1 MGKKMMNAKPREEK
15 NCIGSLLEAVQ
26 MSSLRTEFLEE
37 FFLSSP
43 WQLKKFYVALLA
55 SVFAFRMS
63 KAKVDL
69 YYTTNLRKKKVCKSL
84 ETQFCYS
91 PKIRLDCMQC
101 NPVKATW

>member
-1 MGKKMMNAKPREEK
+1 MQKPEKKK

-63 KAKVDL
+63 KAKVDW
-69 YYTTNLRKKKVCKSL
+69 YYTQQTSEKKM
-84 ETQFCYS
+84 
-91 PKIRLDCMQC
+91 LD
-101 NPVKATW
+101 